1 MGASLTSQGYD
12 SGVIGVWPRVAV
24 GVAVAIGIV
33 ATAAGAQT
41 PDSVSFRISQHG
53 VPIGTADVTVGRT
66 PDGWR
71 ITSRSQMDGRVQLTV
86 RHFDAQYDGNW
97 QPMSLSLEVS
107 TPNEHAIVHVGMIG
121 GVTRTDI
128 VVNKEAL
135 FGANDVPRDTIFLPD
150 YVFGAW
156 EALAARLQ
164 TATPGTMISV
174 FAVPEREVK
183 ATLDRRDTS
192 ALQTPAGFQ
201 PATRW
206 RVTVQRDTPVV
217 WELWVDGGRL
227 LRLDVPG
234 EELSI
239 LRSDLASSR

>member
-1 MGASLTSQGYD
+1 MIGA
-12 SGVIGVWPRVAV
+12 WPRAAV
-24 GVAVAIGIV
+24 GVALALGIV
-33 ATAAGAQT
+33 ASAARAQT
-41 PDSVSFRISQHG
+41 PDSVSFRVSQRG
-53 VPIGTADVTVGRT
+53 VAIGTADVTVGRE

-71 ITSRSQMDGRVQLTV
+71 ITSRSQIDGRVQLTV
-86 RHFDAQYDGNW
+86 RHFDAQYDADW
-97 QPMSLSLEVS
+97 RPMSLSVELV
-107 TPNEHAIVHVGMIG
+107 TPAEHVIVHVAMIG
-121 GVTRTDI
+121 ATTRTDI
-128 VVNKEAL
+128 VLPNKEVL
-135 FGANDVPRDTIFLPD
+135 FGANDVPRDTVFLPD

-164 TATPGTMISV
+164 TAMPGDEISV

-206 RVTVQRDTPVV
+206 HVTVQRETPVV
-217 WELWVDGGRL
+217 WELWVDSGRL
-227 LRLDVPG
+227 LRLDLPG

-239 LRSDLASSR
+239 LRSDLASPR